1 MDWDDEDREDGES
14 AHIYNFKDKETCPMC
29 KYVDMVFDHGGDK
42 LVKDRYGFSYNE
54 HFHGALGCYWQYL
67 YYSACYDESDDE
79 EPDIDELKL
88 IAISN
93 FKLLAD
99 VTGDTFFLKEADRP
113 D

>member
-1 MDWDDEDREDGES
+1 MNEDAEMNEDGES

-42 LVKDRYGFSYNE
+42 LVQDRYGFSYKE

-67 YYSACYDESDDE
+67 FYSASYD
-79 EPDIDELKL
+79 PDYLEDPDADELKL

-93 FKLLAD
+93 FRELSD
-99 VTGDTFFLKEADRP
+99 FTGDTFFLKEADRP